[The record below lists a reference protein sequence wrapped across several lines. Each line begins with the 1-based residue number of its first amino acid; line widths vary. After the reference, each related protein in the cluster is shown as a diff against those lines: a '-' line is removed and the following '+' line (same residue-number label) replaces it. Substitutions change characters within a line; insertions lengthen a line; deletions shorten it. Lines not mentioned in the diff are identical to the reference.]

1 MKFNYVDN
9 IIPIIK
15 RAGRSFSSSL
25 RFKRSVELKGIS
37 NYVTDLDKK
46 IERNIIK
53 EINKIYPKSQFI
65 SEERDVDISDDTFW
79 VLDPLDGTTN
89 MLHGF
94 DSAAISLA
102 HVAAGSVD
110 FGVVYNLS
118 THEIFYAESDRGA
131 FLIKGN
137 RTKRLNV
144 SKVSLVSNSLIGF
157 GFPYDKSRIHYLFLI
172 LQNLIKDCDDIKR
185 VGPAS
190 VDICNVAAGRLDAY
204 LELDL
209 EYWDYCAGSLI
220 LSEAGGKISDFNNRK
235 VANKSNI
242 LATNGILHD
251 EMLERIG
258 CGKIS

>member
-25 RFKRSVELKGIS
+25 RFKRNVEFKGKS
-37 NYVTDLDKK
+37 DYVTDLDKK
-46 IERNIIK
+46 IEKRIIR
-53 EINKIYPKSQFI
+53 EIVKIYPRAQFI
-65 SEERDVDISDDTFW
+65 SEERDASVVGDAFW
-79 VLDPLDGTTN
+79 VLDPIDGTTN

-94 DSAAISLA
+94 NSVAISLA

-110 FGVVYNLS
+110 FGIVYNLS
-118 THEIFYAESDRGA
+118 THEVFYSEKGKGA
-131 FLIKGN
+131 FLERNGKI
-137 RTKRLNV
+137 TKLNV
-144 SKVSLVSNSLIGF
+144 SKVNSISNSLVGF
-157 GFPYDKSRIHYLFLI
+157 GCPYNKNKIGYLFLL
-172 LQNLIKDCDDIKR
+172 LQNIIKDCDDLKR

-209 EYWDYCAGSLI
+209 EFWDYCAGSLI

-251 EMLERIG
+251 EMLERVG